1 MKKKVLRSNSKKAKE
16 IIKEEIKST
25 YGCDPQNRTYGK
37 DYIRNMK
44 EDADVHSYQYGANDF
59 NKAKQLVKDGNFAV
73 YTSDTDKMLGK
84 IYGKENVKK
93 WTANKKWQT
102 YQNLIA
108 REYVSE
114 LRKRNKRKE
123 K

>member
-1 MKKKVLRSNSKKAKE
+1 MKIRSNSKKAKE
-16 IIKEEIKST
+16 IIRNEIKDV

-44 EDADVHSYQYGANDF
+44 EDADVHTQYGSNDF
-59 NKAKQLVKDGNFAV
+59 NKAKQLVRDGNFV
-73 YTSDTDKMLGK
+73 TYYSDTDKMLGK

-93 WTANKKWQT
+93 WTNNKKWET

-108 REYVSE
+108 REYVCE
-114 LRKRNKRKE
+114 LKKRNKRKE